1 MKFTKRGKK
10 KFTLEKELSKGFVA
24 RVTESRLDLESIS
37 KSWKISFSKSTTE
50 YAYALYLLQH
60 NNVNELAL
68 ATAMLFNCTR
78 VFTDA
83 EMLKVVMTAM
93 QKLDKK
99 RANNMAKQSAKEDDS
114 EILDNEVCKANS
126 DYEAKRANSVTMTR
140 LSLVSL
146 PEGSFYKW
154 QKSKGKLGGQNK
166 VPRLSNSRTIAD
178 ELLEYRN
185 I

>member
-1 MKFTKRGKK
+1 MYYLCIVLLISKNMKFTKRGKK
-10 KFTLEKELSKGFVA
+10 KFTLETELSKGFVA
-24 RVTESRLDLESIS
+24 RVTENRLDLESIS

-93 QKLDKK
+93 QKVDEKCAK
-99 RANNMAKQSAKEDDS
+99 NMAKQSAKEDDS
-114 EILDNEVCKANS
+114 EILDNEALLQASIEENAATKSGKKAV
-126 DYEAKRANSVTMTR
+126 KKIM
-140 LSLVSL
+140 
-146 PEGSFYKW
+146 K
-154 QKSKGKLGGQNK
+154 NK
-166 VPRLSNSRTIAD
+166 
-178 ELLEYRN
+178 
-185 I
+185 

>member
-1 MKFTKRGKK
+1 MYYLCIVLLISYNMKFTKRGKK
-10 KFTLEKELSKGFVA
+10 KFTLETELSKGFVA

-99 RANNMAKQSAKEDDS
+99 RAKNMAKQSDKTE
-114 EILDNEVCKANS
+114 K
-126 DYEAKRANSVTMTR
+126 K
-140 LSLVSL
+140 
-146 PEGSFYKW
+146 K
-154 QKSKGKLGGQNK
+154 KL
-166 VPRLSNSRTIAD
+166 LSNLINNLKTK
-178 ELLEYRN
+178 LWKQTKLN
-185 I
+185 